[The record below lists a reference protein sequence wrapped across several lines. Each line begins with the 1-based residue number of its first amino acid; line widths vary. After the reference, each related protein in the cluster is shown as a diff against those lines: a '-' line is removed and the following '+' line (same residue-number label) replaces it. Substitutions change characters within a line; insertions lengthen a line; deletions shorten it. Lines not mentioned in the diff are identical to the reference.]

1 MGALAIADAE
11 KGLSHYIEELLKT
24 HGLLGIFRTSKH
36 FITAIKATNAACLY
50 IKKNGSLLVV
60 GQYVETIEDISPD
73 LELIF
78 RIDKSG
84 KWRPLDLYLA
94 TAGWRSCVDGSWISN
109 RGERLVI
116 QEFSRGWIKKL
127 VDSDFENGEV
137 IELSG
142 ENA

>member
-1 MGALAIADAE
+1 MGALAITHAE
-11 KGLSHYIEELLKT
+11 KSLNQYIEELLRT
-24 HGLLGIFRTSKH
+24 HGLLEIFRASKH
-36 FITAIKATNAACLY
+36 FNTAIKAPSAAGLY

-60 GQYVETIEDISPD
+60 GQYLETIEDLSPD

-94 TAGWRSCVDGSWISN
+94 NAGWRSCVDGSWISN

-116 QEFSRGWIKKL
+116 QEFSRGWTKKL

-142 ENA
+142 ENS